1 MTFIDELFDS
11 FRRIAMTRRR
21 IGQVSLALAATLTC
35 GAAVAQTA
43 SGPPEVSLT
52 TSSRSSLGITIYN
65 DGEAL
70 VRDVRRATLVRGTQK
85 LAFREVAATIRPETA
100 SLKPVSGAGFDLLEQ
115 NFDFDL
121 LTPAA
126 LLRKYVGR
134 QVSVIH
140 TNTATGAEISEQA
153 TVLATNDGVVL
164 RYPDRIETAVAG
176 RLSFPDVP
184 ANLRDRPTLSMVL
197 DVAQAGEQQLGLTY
211 LAKQVGW
218 KADYIANLNPEATR
232 MTLNGWVTL
241 TNQSGTAY
249 ENARLQLVA
258 GTLNRVGP
266 EIKPLALQQFAAKA
280 AAAAEMSEEKLGD
293 YHLYTLPRATTIENN
308 QTKQVAL
315 LSASDVPVRREYVL
329 QNNAVEWWYQAR
341 RPDVQKGLK
350 PSVYLRFENRD
361 GQLGIPLPAGVVRAY
376 MPDSGGGSQLIGEDS
391 IAHTAKG
398 ELVSLRLGEAFDLT
412 ADRVQ
417 TDFRAVSEHSRQSSY
432 RIELRNA
439 DSKPVTVTVREPL
452 RGDWKIISETQEHVK
467 ESAGSAAWQVRVAAE
482 GKAVLEYTALVSW

>member
-1 MTFIDELFDS
+1 MTQWRLS
-11 FRRIAMTRRR
+11 T
-21 IGQVSLALAATLTC
+21 IGVALTATLAGG
-35 GAAVAQTA
+35 GAGAQPSEPA
-43 SGPPEVSLT
+43 ELSLT
-52 TSSRSSLGITIYN
+52 TSSRASLGITIYN
-65 DGEAL
+65 DGQAL
-70 VRDVRRATLVRGTQK
+70 VRDARRVTLARGTQK
-85 LAFREVAATIRPETA
+85 IAFREVAATIRPETA

-134 QVSVIH
+134 QVTVIH
-140 TNTATGAEISEQA
+140 ANPATGAETPEQA
-153 TVLATNDGVVL
+153 TVLATNEGVVL
-164 RYPDRIETAVAG
+164 RYRDRIETGVAG

-197 DVAQAGEQQLGLTY
+197 DAAQAGEQQVELTY
-211 LAKQVGW
+211 LANQVGW
-218 KADYIANLNPEATR
+218 KADYIANLNADATR

-258 GTLNRVGP
+258 GTLNRVAP
-266 EIKPLALQQFAAKA
+266 EVRPMAAPQFAARA
-280 AAAAEMSEEKLGD
+280 AKSADMSEEKLGD

-315 LSASDVPVRREYVL
+315 LSASGVPVQRQYVL

-341 RPDVQKGLK
+341 RPDIQKGLK
-350 PSVYLRFENRD
+350 PSVVLRFENR
-361 GQLGIPLPAGVVRAY
+361 GGELGIPLPAGVVRAY
-376 MPDSGGGSQLIGEDS
+376 MPDSSGGSQLIGEDA
-391 IAHTAKG
+391 IAHTAKA
-398 ELVSLRLGEAFDLT
+398 ERVELRLGEAFDLT

-417 TDFRAVSEHSRQSSY
+417 TDFRVISEHSRQSSY

-439 DSKPVTVTVREPL
+439 DSKPAIVTVREPL
-452 RGDWKIISETQEHVK
+452 RGDWKITSETQDHVK
-467 ESAGSAAWQVRVAAE
+467 ESAGSVSWQVQVPAE
-482 GKAVLEYTALVSW
+482 GKTVLEYTAVVSW

>member
-1 MTFIDELFDS
+1 M
-11 FRRIAMTRRR
+11 APPR
-21 IGQVSLALAATLTC
+21 IGPIGLALAVTLAC
-35 GAAVAQTA
+35 GAAAAQSADLPEVPLTTA
-43 SGPPEVSLT
+43 S
-52 TSSRSSLGITIYN
+52 RASLGITVYN

-70 VRDVRRATLVRGTQK
+70 VRDVRRASLSHGIQRI
-85 LAFREVAATIRPETA
+85 AFREVAATIRPETA
-100 SLKPVSGAGFDLLEQ
+100 SLKSVSGAGFDLLEQ

-134 QVSVIH
+134 SVTVIR
-140 TNTATGAEISEQA
+140 TNAATGAETSEQA

-164 RYPDRIETAVAG
+164 RYPDRIETGVAG
-176 RLSFPDVP
+176 RLAFSDVP
-184 ANLRDRPTLSMVL
+184 ANLRDRPTLSVL
-197 DVAQAGEQQLGLTY
+197 MDVAHGGDQQVELTY
-211 LAKQVGW
+211 LANQVGW

-249 ENARLQLVA
+249 QNARLQLVA
-258 GTLNRVGP
+258 GTLNRVAP
-266 EIKPLALQQFAAKA
+266 PSRPAPAAMAAVKA
-280 AAAAEMSEEKLGD
+280 QRADEMREEKLGD

-329 QNNAVEWWYQAR
+329 QNDAVDWWYQAR
-341 RPDVQKGLK
+341 HPELQKGLK
-350 PSVYLRFENRD
+350 PSVYLRFENK
-361 GQLGIPLPAGVVRAY
+361 GGELGIPLPAGVVRVY

-398 ELVSLRLGEAFDLT
+398 EQVSLRLGEAFDLT

-417 TDFRAVSEHSRQSSY
+417 TDFQVISKRSNQSSY

-439 DSKPVTVTVREPL
+439 DSKSATVLVREPL
-452 RGDWKIISETQEHVK
+452 HGEWKITSETQEHVK
-467 ESAGSAAWQVRVAAE
+467 ESAGSAVWKILVPAE
-482 GKAVLEYTALVSW
+482 GKAVLEYTAVVSW